1 LRGLRAKTAAVLR
14 EGVDTELPIAASLAG
29 DVVLVRPGENVT
41 VDGEVLEGHSAIDE
55 SMITGEPLPVEKRQ
69 VGILFRNAEAIET
82 SGRLGTIV
90 PDKTGPITAGHPTH
104 TGIVTEDGFEAG
116 EILRLVAA
124 AEAGSEHPL
133 GQAVI
138 AGAATWGVEMPRAA
152 GVVAVAD
159 PVKVAPWSWAD
170 GVLGTHRLPLS
181 VALAVWE
188 FCNGWPCGSSATDHF
203 GTTLTGL
210 EGRSGASRPATSR
223 HAAVPTESS
232 TASMTRHESY
242 ILVRRAPQP
251 RLRPRQARGAAS
263 STASTPSPPRQPHAT
278 TLTGLGPRP
287 PPLLPC
293 PRRTDPLNRPALR
306 ERAAHRPHAPRQ
318 PATARPAQD

>member
-188 FCNGWPCGSSATDHF
+188 FCNGPLRDDPHRVGGALGREPSGYFSARRGAYRVIYRIDDETRVVHLGAACSPASAT
-203 GTTLTGL
+203 
-210 EGRSGASRPATSR
+210 
-223 HAAVPTESS
+223 
-232 TASMTRHESY
+232 TASGSWS
-242 ILVRRAPQP
+242 
-251 RLRPRQARGAAS
+251 G
-263 STASTPSPPRQPHAT
+263 
-278 TLTGLGPRP
+278 
-287 PPLLPC
+287 
-293 PRRTDPLNRPALR
+293 
-306 ERAAHRPHAPRQ
+306 
-318 PATARPAQD
+318 